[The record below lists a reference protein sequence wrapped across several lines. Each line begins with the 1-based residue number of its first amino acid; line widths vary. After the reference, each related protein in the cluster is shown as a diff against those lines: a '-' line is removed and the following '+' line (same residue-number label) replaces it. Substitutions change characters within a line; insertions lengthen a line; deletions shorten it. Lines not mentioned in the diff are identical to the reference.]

1 MGLRA
6 RFIYLL
12 LGLAAGFLL
21 YVHWVVLP
29 PVSDQTLQIARKAH
43 QDRLELAA
51 EAILPPLLESDLAN
65 VYTLLNAIK
74 HDSPDWL
81 QVVLVN
87 AEGQRLYP
95 LTQPE
100 GLADR
105 DEIIQ
110 LSAKVGFL
118 DPAVAELQ
126 VVVDMAPVLGVVRSQ
141 QVSLQI
147 ALLIV
152 LALMLL
158 AVWFQVEMVI
168 RRPLAQMIQAAH
180 NLMHGH
186 FGTQLPDQ
194 AAGEI
199 GELSQTFSDMRSAIE
214 RHHIDMQDELKNR
227 QHEAS
232 LLKMEKQQ
240 AEFEA
245 KHDPLTG
252 IINRREFERRLA
264 ISLDEAQQGPGAE
277 HVLMFIDLDHF
288 KLVNDT
294 CGHAAGD
301 ELLKAI
307 AGVMRGRIRE
317 ADELA
322 RLGGDEF
329 AILLRDCALNAG
341 CKVAE
346 GICEA
351 VHAFQFRCGNRE
363 FRVGASI
370 GVVPVSGQ
378 AAGLKDLLCQA
389 DTACYQAKHL
399 GRGRVSLHGSGYSSS
414 G

>member
-29 PVSDQTLQIARKAH
+29 PVSDQTLQIARNAH

-74 HDSPDWL
+74 HDSPEWQ

-95 LTQPE
+95 LTQP
-100 GLADR
+100 GALADA

-110 LSAKVGFL
+110 LSSKVGFL
-118 DPAVAELQ
+118 DPTVGELQ
-126 VVVDMAPVLGVVRSQ
+126 VVVDMSPVLDAVRSQ
-141 QVSLQI
+141 QISLQI

-158 AVWFQVEMVI
+158 AVWIQVEMVI

-180 NLMHGH
+180 KLMHGH

-264 ISLDEAQQGPGAE
+264 ISLDETQRSPDMN

-288 KLVNDT
+288 KVVNDT

-329 AILLRDCALNAG
+329 AILLKDCGLSAG

-351 VHAFQFRCGNRE
+351 VHGFQFSCGNRE

-370 GVVPVSGQ
+370 GAVPVSTQ
-378 AAGLKDLLCQA
+378 ATGVKDLVCQA
-389 DTACYQAKHL
+389 DAACYRAKHL
-399 GRGRVSLHGSGYSSS
+399 GRGQVSVADVAQVPGK
-414 G
+414 

>member
-29 PVSDQTLQIARKAH
+29 PVSDQTLQIARNAH

-74 HDSPDWL
+74 HDSPEWQ

-100 GLADR
+100 TLADA

-118 DPAVAELQ
+118 DPAVGELQ
-126 VVVDMAPVLGVVRSQ
+126 VVVDMSPVLDAVSSQ
-141 QVSLQI
+141 QISLQI

-158 AVWFQVEMVI
+158 AVWFQVEVVI

-180 NLMHGH
+180 KLMHGH

-264 ISLDEAQQGPGAE
+264 ISLDEAQRSPGMK

-288 KLVNDT
+288 KVVNDT

-322 RLGGDEF
+322 RFGGDEF
-329 AILLRDCALNAG
+329 AILLKDCGLSAG

-351 VHAFQFRCGNRE
+351 VHGFQFSCGNRE

-370 GVVPVSGQ
+370 GAVPVSTHATGV
-378 AAGLKDLLCQA
+378 KDLVCQA
-389 DTACYQAKHL
+389 DAACYRAKHL
-399 GRGRVSLHGSGYSSS
+399 GRGQVSMIDGVQVPGK
-414 G
+414 

>member
-29 PVSDQTLQIARKAH
+29 PVSDQTLQIARNAH
-43 QDRLELAA
+43 LDRLELAA

-74 HDSPDWL
+74 HDSPEWQ

-100 GLADR
+100 VMADA

-110 LSAKVGFL
+110 LSSKVGFL
-118 DPAVAELQ
+118 DPAVGELQ
-126 VVVDMAPVLGVVRSQ
+126 VVVDMSPVLDAVRSQ
-141 QVSLQI
+141 QISLQI

-168 RRPLAQMIQAAH
+168 RRPLAQMIHAAH
-180 NLMHGH
+180 KLMHGH

-264 ISLDEAQQGPGAE
+264 ISLDEAQRSPGMK

-288 KLVNDT
+288 KVVNDT

-329 AILLRDCALNAG
+329 AILLKDCGLSAG
-341 CKVAE
+341 FKVAE

-351 VHAFQFRCGNRE
+351 VHGFQFSCGNRE

-370 GVVPVSGQ
+370 GAVPVSTQ
-378 AAGLKDLLCQA
+378 ATGVKDLVCQA
-389 DTACYQAKHL
+389 DAACYRAKHL
-399 GRGRVSLHGSGYSSS
+399 GRGQVSVVDAVQVPGK
-414 G
+414 